1 MSCRAWPS
9 GLLDLHGRGR
19 DGRGRVVEVDR
30 RDDGAQALGV
40 EDADVLLVDLDEAVM
55 GEAREHAAY
64 GLELE
69 AEVGADFGARHA
81 QHELAAGVAAVFE
94 ALGERQEEGG
104 KTLLGTSHRQ
114 TPVKSLVASI
124 REGLGSFFS
133 LPDGYEI
140 ALGNGGASA
149 FWDIACAS
157 LIAGKA
163 AFGTYGSFST
173 KFAKSAQS
181 APFLDD
187 PVIFA
192 GEPGTYRLPERT
204 DGVDT
209 YAWAHNETSTGV
221 SAPVRRVEGSDE
233 QNAIVVV
240 DGTSAAGAL
249 PVDVSQTD
257 AYYFSPQKAFGSD
270 GGLWIA
276 VLSPAAIDRAYG
288 IAKSVSLPGAR
299 RWIPPFLSLTS
310 AIENSRKDQTLNTPA
325 VATLVMLE
333 NQVRWL
339 NDNGGLAWATARCAR
354 SASLLYQWAERSD
367 YAQPFVSDENARS
380 NAVVTIDLDE
390 SINASQVVAALR
402 ENGIMDTNGYR
413 KLGRNQ
419 LRIGVFPSV
428 EPSDVEALTKCV
440 DYVAEHL

>member
-1 MSCRAWPS
+1 MTNTVNIPTNM
-9 GLLDLHGRGR
+9 LPE
-19 DGRGRVVEVDR
+19 DGRFGSGPSKIRPEQV
-30 RDDGAQALGV
+30 QAL
-40 EDADVLLVDLDEAVM
+40 DA
-55 GEAREHAAY
+55 
-64 GLELE
+64 
-69 AEVGADFGARHA
+69 GARN
-81 QHELAAGVAAVFE
+81 
-94 ALGERQEEGG
+94 
-104 KTLLGTSHRQ
+104 LLGTSHRQ
-114 TPVKSLVASI
+114 TPVKQVVGSI
-124 REGLGSFFS
+124 REGLSNFFQI
-133 LPDGYEI
+133 PDGYEVV
-140 ALGNGGASA
+140 LGNGGASA

-157 LIAGKA
+157 LITRKA
-163 AFGTYGSFST
+163 AFGTYGSFSA

-181 APFLDD
+181 APFLEN
-187 PVIFA
+187 PEIFA
-192 GEPGTYRLPERT
+192 GKPGTYRLPELT
-204 DGVDT
+204 EYVDA
-209 YAWAHNETSTGV
+209 YCWAHNETSTGV
-221 SAPVRRVEGSDE
+221 AAPVKRVEGSKE
-233 QNAIVVV
+233 QGALTLI
-240 DGTSAAGAL
+240 DATSGAGAL
-249 PVDVSQTD
+249 NVDISQTD

-390 SINASQVVAALR
+390 GINASQVVATLR
-402 ENGIMDTNGYR
+402 ENGIVDTNGYR

-440 DYVAEHL
+440 DYVVEHL

>member
-1 MSCRAWPS
+1 MTNTVNIPTNM
-9 GLLDLHGRGR
+9 LPE
-19 DGRGRVVEVDR
+19 DGRFGSGPSKIRPEQV
-30 RDDGAQALGV
+30 QAL
-40 EDADVLLVDLDEAVM
+40 DA
-55 GEAREHAAY
+55 
-64 GLELE
+64 
-69 AEVGADFGARHA
+69 GARN
-81 QHELAAGVAAVFE
+81 
-94 ALGERQEEGG
+94 
-104 KTLLGTSHRQ
+104 LLGTSHRQ
-114 TPVKSLVASI
+114 TPVKQVVGSI
-124 REGLGSFFS
+124 REGLSNFFQI
-133 LPDGYEI
+133 PDGYEVV
-140 ALGNGGASA
+140 LGNGGASA

-157 LIAGKA
+157 LITRKA
-163 AFGTYGSFST
+163 AFGTYGSFSA

-181 APFLDD
+181 APFLEN
-187 PVIFA
+187 PEIFA
-192 GEPGTYRLPERT
+192 GKPGTYRLPELT
-204 DGVDT
+204 EYVDA
-209 YAWAHNETSTGV
+209 YCWAHNETSTGV
-221 SAPVRRVEGSDE
+221 AAPVKRVEGSKE
-233 QNAIVVV
+233 QGALTLI
-240 DGTSAAGAL
+240 DATSGAGAL
-249 PVDVSQTD
+249 NVDISQTD

-390 SINASQVVAALR
+390 GINASQVVATLR
-402 ENGIMDTNGYR
+402 ENGIVDTNGYR